1 MHWLDSPFLIPIAA
15 FAMVLGIVIAK
26 EIAEYHVRRLK
37 TEERLAAIAKGV
49 PLPPDL
55 ALEDGHPE
63 RSLTPE
69 ERERHARGLRTGG
82 IACIAVG
89 IGLALFSFALTAIV
103 HQRDVLAV
111 AAAGI
116 IPFAVGVGLVVDYKL
131 RTRAPQPEGKA
142 LSELP

>member
-1 MHWLDSPFLIPIAA
+1 MHWSDSPFTVAIAA

-26 EIAEYHVRRLK
+26 EIAEYHTRRLK
-37 TEERLAAIAKGV
+37 TEERMAAFAKGL

-55 ALEDGHPE
+55 FTETEREEHPL
-63 RSLTPE
+63 SPE
-69 ERERHARGLRTGG
+69 ERARHARGLRTGG
-82 IACIAVG
+82 IVCIAVG

-103 HQRDVLAV
+103 QQRDVLAV

-131 RTRAPQPEGKA
+131 RARVPQPE
-142 LSELP
+142 

>member
-1 MHWLDSPFLIPIAA
+1 MGWTQSPFIVPIAA
-15 FAMVLGIVIAK
+15 FIMVLGIVIAK
-26 EIAEYHVRRLK
+26 EIAEYHVRKLK

-55 ALEDGHPE
+55 ALEDGRGQHPP
-63 RSLTPE
+63 TAE

-89 IGLALFSFALTAIV
+89 IGLALFSFALAAIV
-103 HQRDVLAV
+103 HQHNVLAV

-131 RTRAPQPEGKA
+131 RARAPQPEKS